1 MTARV
6 NQLINRWLTTIPDAD
21 KAYRGDAAYYAHISM
36 MRRMLSAMDLIM
48 EGEGV
53 PEETRVRVIR
63 ALICGAPDETDALT
77 RMKEAEQ
84 LLQRLRSEP
93 ARLIVPWAEHTD

>member
-1 MTARV
+1 MTTRV

-21 KAYRGDAAYYAHISM
+21 KAYKGDATYYAQISM
-36 MRRMLSAMDLIM
+36 MRRMLSAMDLVM

-53 PEETRVRVIR
+53 AEDTRVRVIR
-63 ALICGAPDETDALT
+63 ALICGAPDETEALT

-84 LLQRLRSEP
+84 RLQWLRSES
-93 ARLIVPWAEHTD
+93 ARLIVPWTER